1 MCRVLPSP
9 HLSTAQRTRHR
20 RARRPAEQD
29 NRPDDRRQT
38 EDTVNDSTPTAVKT
52 AIVTGSDSGI
62 GRATA
67 VALARDGFDVGVTWH
82 SDEDGARETARLVE
96 EQGVRAVVAQ
106 LDTTDLDSCGDVID
120 SMADDLGGLHVFVN
134 NAGMGEHTKFL
145 DQTVETWRK
154 VIAADLDG
162 AFVCIQRAAKRM
174 VDAGN
179 GGRIIAVTSVHETQ
193 PRVGSSAYDAAKHGL
208 GGLIKTIALELGHA
222 GITANSVAP
231 GEINT
236 PMNSTEDVDAEELE
250 RPGVPL
256 GRPGAPEEIADVIAF
271 LASPRASYVTGA
283 SWAVDGGMLNM
294 GPQAGSHLDSHDWR
308 EN

>member
-1 MCRVLPSP
+1 MS
-9 HLSTAQRTRHR
+9 
-20 RARRPAEQD
+20 
-29 NRPDDRRQT
+29 
-38 EDTVNDSTPTAVKT
+38 DSTTTDSGASSTSTPDPTRT

-67 VALARDGFDVGVTWH
+67 VALARDGFDVGITWH
-82 SDEDGARETARLVE
+82 SDEDGANETAELVR
-96 EQGVRAVVAQ
+96 QHGVRAVVAQ
-106 LDTTDLDSCGDVID
+106 LDTTDLENCGDVVD
-120 SMADDLGGLHVFVN
+120 ALADELGGLHVFVN

-145 DQTVETWRK
+145 DQTIEDWRK
-154 VIAADLDG
+154 VVAADLDG

-174 VDAGN
+174 VAAGN
-179 GGRIIAVTSVHETQ
+179 GGRIIGVTSVHETQ

-208 GGLIKTIALELGHA
+208 GGLLKTVALELGHL
-222 GITANSVAP
+222 GITANAVAP

-236 PMNSTEDVDAEELE
+236 PMNSTEDVDAREME

-256 GRPGAPEEIADVIAF
+256 GRPGNPEEIADVIAF
-271 LASPRASYVTGA
+271 LASPRSSYVTGA

-294 GPQAGSHLDSHDWR
+294 GPQAGSHLESNDWR

>member
-1 MCRVLPSP
+1 MS
-9 HLSTAQRTRHR
+9 
-20 RARRPAEQD
+20 
-29 NRPDDRRQT
+29 
-38 EDTVNDSTPTAVKT
+38 DSTTTDSGASSTSSPDPTRT

-67 VALARDGFDVGVTWH
+67 VALARDGFDVGITWH
-82 SDEDGARETARLVE
+82 SDEDGANETADLVR
-96 EQGVRAVVAQ
+96 QHGVRAVVAQ
-106 LDTTDLDSCGDVID
+106 LDTTDLENCGDVVD
-120 SMADDLGGLHVFVN
+120 RLADELGGLHVFVN

-145 DQTVETWRK
+145 DQTIEDWRK

-174 VDAGN
+174 VAAGN
-179 GGRIIAVTSVHETQ
+179 GGRIIGVTSVHETQ

-208 GGLIKTIALELGHA
+208 GGLLKTVALELGHL
-222 GITANSVAP
+222 GITANAVAP

-236 PMNSTEDVDAEELE
+236 PMNSTEDVDAHEME

-256 GRPGAPEEIADVIAF
+256 GRPGNPEEIADVIAF
-271 LASPRASYVTGA
+271 LASPRSSYVTGA

-294 GPQAGSHLDSHDWR
+294 GPQAGSHLESNDWR